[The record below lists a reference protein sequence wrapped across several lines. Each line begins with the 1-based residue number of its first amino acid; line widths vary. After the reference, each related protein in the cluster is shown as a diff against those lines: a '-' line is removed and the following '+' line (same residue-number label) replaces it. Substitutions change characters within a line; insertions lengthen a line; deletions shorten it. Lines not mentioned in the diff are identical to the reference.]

1 MAQRSEDGIGITSVM
16 SKRLKRA
23 KAVWTRSAISIQ
35 ASSRVIGLRQQAGH
49 TEAPEPE
56 RKKSLNTPLNP
67 KGRPHTDILATTQLR
82 SFSANH
88 QLAETS
94 HSANTPTKQILW
106 R

>member
-67 KGRPHTDILATTQLR
+67 KGRPHTDCQ
-82 SFSANH
+82 
-88 QLAETS
+88 QLAQNLTFQS
-94 HSANTPTKQILW
+94 LVQNDRSGSLGL
-106 R
+106 

>member
-1 MAQRSEDGIGITSVM
+1 M

-67 KGRPHTDILATTQLR
+67 KGRPHTVVHEEPVVVGNAPQSQPFWYEI
-82 SFSANH
+82 
-88 QLAETS
+88 
-94 HSANTPTKQILW
+94 
-106 R
+106 